1 MGMMGRWVLGLAILL
16 AGMSGGA
23 LAERRVA
30 LIVGN
35 SAYSGVPALANP
47 ANDAGDMAERLRG
60 LGFDVRSGTNL
71 DVAGFDQAVREF
83 ARALDGADVAL
94 FYYAGHG
101 IQANGE
107 NYLLPVDAR
116 FDDLSGLKR
125 QAVALAD
132 VMEEMQSRARTAVVF
147 IDACRDNPL
156 ADSLRAKTRAVS
168 RGLARVDVTA
178 KNTLVVFATAP
189 GQVAAD
195 GEGRN
200 SPFTKALL
208 DHVEAPG
215 VEVESLMKRVSAAV
229 IAATKGEQEP
239 ERLSRLTSE
248 FYFAP
253 DGGAAQAEPHP
264 MRPTGVPDPADTP
277 ELPAVASLKPPPA
290 TTVQLPPPVSAAQC
304 KWFGASTALR
314 GEAYCATSVLKP
326 QAGNSY
332 GPETLRQQGPGNAW
346 CEGRAGD
353 GIGETVVFR
362 MDPPQRFSQILVENG
377 YTKSDAIFTRN
388 NRPRAVEIRT
398 SDGLVQQAELTD
410 GAAPQAIALQRPVEA
425 GWVSISIL
433 SVYGGTRYS
442 DTCVSFLRPVLGE

>member
-1 MGMMGRWVLGLAILL
+1 MGMIWQWMLGLAIIV
-16 AGMSGGA
+16 AGMTQA
-23 LAERRVA
+23 AVAERRVA

-47 ANDAGDMAERLRG
+47 ANDAADLATRLG
-60 LGFDVRSGTNL
+60 ALGFDVRNGTNL
-71 DVAGFDQAVREF
+71 DVASFDQAVREF
-83 ARALDGADVAL
+83 ARTLEGADVAL

-101 IQANGE
+101 MQASGE

-125 QAVALAD
+125 QAVALSD
-132 VMEEMQSRARTAVVF
+132 VMEEMQSRARTALVF

-168 RGLARVDVTA
+168 RGLARVDVAA
-178 KNTLVVFATAP
+178 KNTLVVFATSP
-189 GQVAAD
+189 GKVAAD

-208 DHVEAPG
+208 DHVDAPG

-229 IAATKGEQEP
+229 ITATKGEQEP

-248 FYFAP
+248 FYFVP
-253 DGGAAQAEPHP
+253 GGTAA
-264 MRPTGVPDPADTP
+264 TDV
-277 ELPAVASLKPPPA
+277 SPPPKTPVVVA
-290 TTVQLPPPVSAAQC
+290 ALRPQLPPPAQAGQC
-304 KWFGASTALR
+304 KWFGASTQLR
-314 GEAYCATSVLKP
+314 SEGYCATSVLAP

-332 GPETLRQQGPGNAW
+332 GPDALRQQGPGNAW

-362 MDPPQRFSQILVENG
+362 MDPRKTFSRIWIENG
-377 YTKSDAIFTRN
+377 YSKSPTTFARN
-388 NRPRAVEIRT
+388 GRPRQVEIRT
-398 SDGLVQQAELTD
+398 SDGLVESLELADSAEVSAVDLSRD
-410 GAAPQAIALQRPVEA
+410 VEA
-425 GWVSISIL
+425 SWISVTIR
-433 SVYGGTRYS
+433 SVYPGSKYN
-442 DTCVSFLRPVLGE
+442 DTCVSYLRPVVAE

>member
-1 MGMMGRWVLGLAILL
+1 MGMIGRCLLGLAIMV
-16 AGMSGGA
+16 AGMTQAA

-30 LIVGN
+30 LIIGN

-47 ANDAGDMAERLRG
+47 ANDADDMEVRLRG

-83 ARALDGADVAL
+83 ARALEGADVAL

-132 VMEEMQSRARTAVVF
+132 VMEEMQSRARTALVF

-156 ADSLRAKTRAVS
+156 ADRMRAKTRAVS

-178 KNTLVVFATAP
+178 NNTLVVFATAP
-189 GQVAAD
+189 GKVAAD

-208 DHVEAPG
+208 DHVDAPG

-229 IAATKGEQEP
+229 ITATKGEQEP

-253 DGGAAQAEPHP
+253 GGGAAAI
-264 MRPTGVPDPADTP
+264 
-277 ELPAVASLKPPPA
+277 SPPPVSQPDIVKTSPSVA
-290 TTVQLPPPVSAAQC
+290 ALRPQLPPPAQAGQC
-304 KWFGASTALR
+304 KWFGASAQLR
-314 GEAYCATSVLKP
+314 SEGYCATSVLAA

-332 GPETLRQQGPGNAW
+332 GPDALRQQGPGNAW

-362 MDPPQRFSQILVENG
+362 MDPRKTFTRVWIENG
-377 YTKSDAIFTRN
+377 YSKSPTIFARN
-388 NRPRAVEIRT
+388 GRPRLIEIRT
-398 SDGLVQQAELTD
+398 SDGLVETVELAD
-410 GAAPQAIALQRPVEA
+410 SADVAAVDLSREVEA
-425 GWVSISIL
+425 SWVSVTIRSIYPG
-433 SVYGGTRYS
+433 SKYN
-442 DTCVSFLRPVLGE
+442 DTCVSYLRPVVGE

>member
-1 MGMMGRWVLGLAILL
+1 MGMIWQWMLGLAIIV
-16 AGMSGGA
+16 AGMTQA
-23 LAERRVA
+23 AVAERRVA

-47 ANDAGDMAERLRG
+47 ANDAADLATRLG
-60 LGFDVRSGTNL
+60 ALGFDVRNGTNL
-71 DVAGFDQAVREF
+71 DVASFDQAVREF
-83 ARALDGADVAL
+83 ARTLEGADVAL

-101 IQANGE
+101 MQASGE

-125 QAVALAD
+125 QAVALSD
-132 VMEEMQSRARTAVVF
+132 VMEEMQSRARTALVF

-168 RGLARVDVTA
+168 RGLARVDVA
-178 KNTLVVFATAP
+178 VKNTLVVFATSP
-189 GQVAAD
+189 GKVAAD

-208 DHVEAPG
+208 DHVDAPG

-229 IAATKGEQEP
+229 ITATKGEQEP

-248 FYFAP
+248 FYFVP
-253 DGGAAQAEPHP
+253 GGTAA
-264 MRPTGVPDPADTP
+264 TDV
-277 ELPAVASLKPPPA
+277 SPPPKTPVVVA
-290 TTVQLPPPVSAAQC
+290 ALRPQLPPPAQAGQC
-304 KWFGASTALR
+304 KWFGASTQLR
-314 GEAYCATSVLKP
+314 SEGYCATSVLAP

-332 GPETLRQQGPGNAW
+332 GPDALRQQGPGNAW

-362 MDPPQRFSQILVENG
+362 MDPRKTFSRIWIENG
-377 YTKSDAIFTRN
+377 YSKSPTTFARN
-388 NRPRAVEIRT
+388 GRPRQVEIRT
-398 SDGLVQQAELTD
+398 SDGLVESS
-410 GAAPQAIALQRPVEA
+410 GAR
-425 GWVSISIL
+425 
-433 SVYGGTRYS
+433 R
-442 DTCVSFLRPVLGE
+442 

>member
-1 MGMMGRWVLGLAILL
+1 MGMIGRCLLGLAIMI
-16 AGMSGGA
+16 AGMTHPAS
-23 LAERRVA
+23 AERRVA

-47 ANDAGDMAERLRG
+47 ANDADDMAGRLRG

-71 DVAGFDQAVREF
+71 DVAGFDEAVREF

-132 VMEEMQSRARTAVVF
+132 VMEEMQSRARTALVF

-168 RGLARVDVTA
+168 RGLARVEVTA

-189 GQVAAD
+189 GKVAAD

-208 DHVEAPG
+208 DHVDAPG

-229 IAATKGEQEP
+229 ITATKGAQEP

-248 FYFAP
+248 FYFVP
-253 DGGAAQAEPHP
+253 GGAAGAEVTP
-264 MRPTGVPDPADTP
+264 PASQP
-277 ELPAVASLKPPPA
+277 AIVKAPVAVAALRP
-290 TTVQLPPPVSAAQC
+290 QLPPPAEAGQC
-304 KWFGASTALR
+304 KWFGASAQLR
-314 GEAYCATSVLKP
+314 SEGYCATSVLAP

-332 GPETLRQQGPGNAW
+332 GPDGLRQQGPGNAW
-346 CEGRAGD
+346 CEGRAGE
-353 GIGETVVFR
+353 GIGETLVFR
-362 MDPPQRFSQILVENG
+362 MDPGKTFTTILIENG
-377 YTKSDAIFTRN
+377 YSKSPTIFARN
-388 NRPRAVEIRT
+388 GRPHLVEIRT
-398 SDGLVQQAELTD
+398 SDGLVETRELADSAEVTAVDLS
-410 GAAPQAIALQRPVEA
+410 REVEA
-425 GWVSISIL
+425 SWVSMTIL
-433 SVYGGTRYS
+433 SVYPGSKYN
-442 DTCVSFLRPVLGE
+442 DTCVSYLRPVVGE